1 MYEERNIPK
10 AMFRFACLLVIVTFS
25 IGMFK
30 MVHSDVVGR
39 ENMSSGY
46 VTDKEIIYRSA
57 TYFRDSTTDYI
68 LYFEGEYTNDF
79 NNQVAYTKKIYV
91 SEDTY
96 KHYDVGDYFDSKN
109 LIETD
114 ERPAIKSQALF

>member
-1 MYEERNIPK
+1 MYENNIPRAIFRIACVVVLVTLGI
-10 AMFRFACLLVIVTFS
+10 AMLN
-25 IGMFK
+25 
-30 MVHSDVVGR
+30 MVHSVFVGR

-68 LYFEGEYTNDF
+68 LYFEGEYTNAFDK
-79 NNQVAYTKKIYV
+79 QVTYTKRIYV
-91 SEDTY
+91 SEDIY

-109 LIETD
+109 FIEV
-114 ERPAIKSQALF
+114 EENEQ

>member
-1 MYEERNIPK
+1 MYENNIPR
-10 AMFRFACLLVIVTFS
+10 AMFRIACVVVLVTLG
-25 IGMFK
+25 IGMLN
-30 MVHSDVVGR
+30 MLHSINVGK

-68 LYFEGEYTNDF
+68 LYFEGEYTNAFDK
-79 NNQVAYTKKIYV
+79 QVTYTKRIYV
-91 SEDTY
+91 SEDIY

-109 LIETD
+109 FAEA
-114 ERPAIKSQALF
+114 EKKEQ

>member
-1 MYEERNIPK
+1 MYERNIPR
-10 AMFRFACLLVIVTFS
+10 AMFRIACVVVLVTLG
-25 IGMFK
+25 IGMLN
-30 MVHSDVVGR
+30 MLHSINVGK

-68 LYFEGEYTNDF
+68 LYFEGEYTNAFDK
-79 NNQVAYTKKIYV
+79 QVAYTKKVYV

-96 KHYDVGDYFDSKN
+96 KHYNVGDYFDSKN
-109 LIETD
+109 LVETD
-114 ERPAIKSQALF
+114 ERAQ

>member
-1 MYEERNIPK
+1 MYENNIPRAIFRIACVVVLVTLGI
-10 AMFRFACLLVIVTFS
+10 AMLN
-25 IGMFK
+25 
-30 MVHSDVVGR
+30 MVHSVFVGR

-68 LYFEGEYTNDF
+68 LSFEGEYTNAFDK
-79 NNQVAYTKKIYV
+79 QVTYTKRIYV
-91 SEDTY
+91 SEDIY

-109 LIETD
+109 FIEV
-114 ERPAIKSQALF
+114 EEKEQ

>member
-1 MYEERNIPK
+1 MYENNIPR
-10 AMFRFACLLVIVTFS
+10 AMFRIACVVVLVTLGIA
-25 IGMFK
+25 MLN
-30 MVHSDVVGR
+30 MVHSVFVGR

-68 LYFEGEYTNDF
+68 LSFEGEYTNAFDK
-79 NNQVAYTKKIYV
+79 QVTYTKRIYV
-91 SEDTY
+91 SEDIY

-109 LIETD
+109 FIEV
-114 ERPAIKSQALF
+114 EEKEQ

>member
-1 MYEERNIPK
+1 MYERNIPK
-10 AMFRFACLLVIVTFS
+10 AMFRFACLVVIVTFF
-25 IGMFK
+25 IGMLN
-30 MVHSDVVGR
+30 MLHSDIVGK

-46 VTDKEIIYRSA
+46 VTDKEIIHRSA

-68 LYFEGEYTNDF
+68 LSFEGEYTNAFDK
-79 NNQVAYTKKIYV
+79 QVAYTKKIYV

-114 ERPAIKSQALF
+114 EKEKLV